1 VGIQGTNELA
11 REIKGLYDYLEERC
25 KFQLDRIEQNAEAEN
40 INGVIKR
47 IIQVVTECLTALYE
61 GAPVNEFRNLQK
73 NLQKNVRAH
82 REGICQRKLPGKSL
96 IDTYTAYVYLI
107 RLSIFNAIHI
117 GLPGGWSYDEFVKNI
132 FAENEIDGEWKRE
145 STNYR
150 KYISDIN
157 LGQDNYIGAILAI
170 RRNHRGVS
178 DKNKNK
184 RRWEY
189 ESILPYERAGQEF
202 EFFMR
207 KRNTGS
213 KNKLQQ
219 EQIELFRKQNI
230 EPLLSKHKIEISSC
244 QSQYA
249 KLKKMQIG
257 EMSLLELQEYLKY
270 VDAKKDYISEYEKPE
285 YRIAGILKVEEDL
298 LLNNLEIRKI
308 LDLVWAETLNN
319 KYVIRNL
326 KAKGYTLWKITRRN
340 YEDNAECRKKI
351 SVLWNAMAEL
361 LNYVDAEIDKAR
373 LGIGKVENLYVFRE
387 AWKNAPKLCINDSIE
402 KLRHEFIKPLLLDDV
417 GLADYIRLSLML
429 KYMIFT
435 DEEADRLEVGV
446 KSVFEFQKI
455 CKKKAMDQEDID
467 INEELPED
475 TRAEIFERQIY
486 DMANPLHIHQTIL
499 LELAYPFTATI
510 KVNIYEGLYINF
522 AENDDL
528 INI

>member
-1 VGIQGTNELA
+1 
-11 REIKGLYDYLEERC
+11 
-25 KFQLDRIEQNAEAEN
+25 
-40 INGVIKR
+40 
-47 IIQVVTECLTALYE
+47 
-61 GAPVNEFRNLQK
+61 
-73 NLQKNVRAH
+73 
-82 REGICQRKLPGKSL
+82 
-96 IDTYTAYVYLI
+96 
-107 RLSIFNAIHI
+107 
-117 GLPGGWSYDEFVKNI
+117 
-132 FAENEIDGEWKRE
+132 
-145 STNYR
+145 
-150 KYISDIN
+150 
-157 LGQDNYIGAILAI
+157 
-170 RRNHRGVS
+170 
-178 DKNKNK
+178 
-184 RRWEY
+184 
-189 ESILPYERAGQEF
+189 
-202 EFFMR
+202 M
-207 KRNTGS
+207 
-213 KNKLQQ
+213 
-219 EQIELFRKQNI
+219 
-230 EPLLSKHKIEISSC
+230 
-244 QSQYA
+244 
-249 KLKKMQIG
+249 
-257 EMSLLELQEYLKY
+257 
-270 VDAKKDYISEYEKPE
+270 
-285 YRIAGILKVEEDL
+285 
-298 LLNNLEIRKI
+298 
-308 LDLVWAETLNN
+308 DLVWAETLNN

-326 KAKGYTLWKITRRN
+326 KAIGYTLWKITRRN

-387 AWKNAPKLCINDSIE
+387 AWKNAPKLCINESIE

-486 DMANPLHIHQTIL
+486 DMASPLHIHQTIL

-510 KVNIYEGLYINF
+510 KVNVYEGLYINF